1 MTRSSSILF
10 FSVMGL
16 ISVPHTANS
25 GVPAHSPSSL
35 HCLNGNSSADAVNVK
50 RFAGRSVPFRKAA
63 EEAWRA
69 TQNGD
74 APFEAGFS
82 INNDGRPGKVQ
93 LSLFSTSNAATHLV
107 IASNAS
113 ALGTLHV
120 HNRFGESTPSTE
132 DIDSAKSLRKTV
144 FVESRTG
151 LYSINPNG
159 QVSHVFPEPDWFTK
173 RCANGN

>member
-1 MTRSSSILF
+1 MSTTRSASILF

-16 ISVPHTANS
+16 VSVPHTANS
-25 GVPAHSPSSL
+25 GVPAPTPP
-35 HCLNGNSSADAVNVK
+35 HCLSRHSSADAVNAK
-50 RFAGRSVPFRKAA
+50 RFAGRSMLFRKAA

-82 INNDGRPGKVQ
+82 ISNDGRPGKVQ
-93 LSLFSTSNAATHLV
+93 LSLFLTSNAATHLV
-107 IASNAS
+107 IASDSS

-120 HNRFGESTPSTE
+120 HNRFGESTPSLE
-132 DIDSAKSLRKTV
+132 DIESAKFLRKTV

-151 LYSINPNG
+151 LYSVNPAG
-159 QVSHVFPEPDWFTK
+159 QVSHVFPEQDWFAK
-173 RCANGN
+173 RCAN

>member
-1 MTRSSSILF
+1 MSMTRSAAILF

-16 ISVPHTANS
+16 ISVPDTANS
-25 GVPAHSPSSL
+25 GLPVPSPARCLSS
-35 HCLNGNSSADAVNVK
+35 HPSADAMNAK
-50 RFAGRSVPFRKAA
+50 RFAGRSTPFRKAA

-82 INNDGRPGKVQ
+82 INNNGRPSKVQ

-107 IASNAS
+107 IASDSS

-120 HNRFGESTPSTE
+120 HNRFGESTPSAE
-132 DIDSAKSLRKTV
+132 DIESAKFLRKTV

-151 LYSINPNG
+151 LYSVNPNG
-159 QVSHVFPEPDWFTK
+159 QVFHVFPEQDWFSK
-173 RCANGN
+173 RCAN